1 MTLRDPEL
9 LELLADKPEL
19 LAMADAV
26 AATQQ
31 PPRRSAVRRPAVRL
45 AALAAVAVAIL
56 AVALVLPQGKHGI
69 VDRAI
74 AAIGDGRILHLV
86 AEAPTGTVDVDL
98 QSGRRTVEQYRVEVW
113 ADQELSRMHAVM
125 SIKGE
130 RLADM
135 LWPEDAKNGMTV
147 GPVDPAFTALW
158 GGYRKALE
166 DGTAKRAG
174 EGVAFGHR
182 VYWLRF
188 SPADPKSAGS
198 EVAVDAETFKPIVW
212 RVDNGGPQPVDQH
225 IVLAETTDLA
235 SADFTRRGADPF
247 LSEGFSS
254 GSSGSLSTDGTP
266 PSTTV
271 PSGWLSAGAEADGH
285 KLAAVLPQ
293 TITTDDKRTIHGFQ
307 LVYGDLDHGLGARN
321 ATTVEELAQPDFP
334 GTWEHIPAGTVR
346 IQQGQSSGSN
356 GDHLEWTGYLVKG
369 NRYITITT
377 RHGEQAVVDIARA
390 LRTVE

>member
-1 MTLRDPEL
+1 MTVRDPEL

-31 PPRRSAVRRPAVRL
+31 PPRQSALRRPAVRV

-135 LWPEDAKNGMTV
+135 LWPEDAKDGMTV

-188 SPADPKSAGS
+188 SPADAKSAGS

-212 RVDNGGPQPVDQH
+212 RVDNGGGQPVDQH
-225 IVLAETTDLA
+225 ILLAETTDLA
-235 SADFTRRGADPF
+235 SADFTRRGPPMLGD
-247 LSEGFSS
+247 LYSS
-254 GSSGSLSTDGTP
+254 GSSSSSGGAINAT

-285 KLAAVLPQ
+285 ELAAVLPQ
-293 TITTDDKRTIHGFQ
+293 TITINNKRTIDGIQ
-307 LVYGDLDHGLGARN
+307 LVYGDLEHGLPVSG
-321 ATTVEELAQPDFP
+321 ATTIDELPKPDFP

-356 GDHLEWTGYLVKG
+356 GDYVEWTGYLVKG

-377 RHGEQAVVDIARA
+377 RHGEQALVDIARA

>member
-26 AATQQ
+26 AATQP
-31 PPRRSAVRRPAVRL
+31 PPRRSGMRRPAVRL
-45 AALAAVAVAIL
+45 AALAAIAVAIL

-86 AEAPTGTVDVDL
+86 VEAPTGTVDVDL
-98 QSGRRTVEQYRVEVW
+98 QSGRRTVEQYRAEVW
-113 ADQELSRMHAVM
+113 ADQELNRMHVVA
-125 SIKGE
+125 IFKGQVI
-130 RLADM
+130 ADM
-135 LWPEDAKNGMTV
+135 LWPQDAKDGMTV

-158 GGYRKALE
+158 TGYRKALE

-188 SPADPKSAGS
+188 SPADAKSAGS

-212 RVDNGGPQPVDQH
+212 RVDNGGRPVDQH

-235 SADFTRRGADPF
+235 SADFTRRGPPMLGD
-247 LSEGFSS
+247 LYSS
-254 GSSGSLSTDGTP
+254 GSSSSSGGVINST

-293 TITTDDKRTIHGFQ
+293 TVTTDDKRTIHGFQ

-321 ATTVEELAQPDFP
+321 ATTVDELAQPDFP

-356 GDHLEWTGYLVKG
+356 GDHSEWIGYLVKG

-377 RHGEQAVVDIARA
+377 RHGEQALVDIARA